1 MFEMVVGWRCNDA
14 QIESTRVD
22 YVVCTGNFGFYD
34 ADSPSSSDPL
44 PEGEGDG
51 EGKSTKHL
59 PAWRG
64 ELELLLRGQLQLK
77 VPVYTVWGDTEDVRV
92 VCKFRTGE
100 YAIKNL
106 HILDEEHTVS
116 ATFACGVRALLSGCA
131 CSM

>member
-1 MFEMVVGWRCNDA
+1 MVVGWRCNVA

-34 ADSPSSSDPL
+34 ADSPSSDPL
-44 PEGEGDG
+44 PEGEGDS

-116 ATFACGVRALLSGCA
+116 ATFDAACVRSFVGVCVQCNAS
-131 CSM
+131 